1 MDWLERTVG
10 FLMLARDQLYAQLRP
25 EQVDVPAETTISLG
39 GGDEFVIRPTSITVT
54 GSVDVGPA
62 IAGDLEDLAAEV
74 SSIADQRLEQTMRA
88 YFALV
93 MEVTQRTGNVT
104 DAHGDAAEGFLAM
117 LEAMDVAF
125 DTEGR
130 PAIQMVVSPA
140 DEERVRAQ
148 MAALSPDQEHRF
160 AEIITRKREAYRA
173 SRRRRRLPRH
183 SH

>member
-1 MDWLERTVG
+1 
-10 FLMLARDQLYAQLRP
+10 
-25 EQVDVPAETTISLG
+25 
-39 GGDEFVIRPTSITVT
+39 
-54 GSVDVGPA
+54 
-62 IAGDLEDLAAEV
+62 
-74 SSIADQRLEQTMRA
+74 MRA